1 MVEKSADII
10 DLAPETA
17 NFHNFAA
24 TFEKME
30 SSDFQLIFEHG
41 NRMSVL
47 KNAVILKQGQAND
60 ALFVITQGMV
70 RIERHQ
76 DGSTNELAMLGP
88 WSVFG
93 EMSFLDK
100 QPVSANV
107 TATEPT
113 TLIRID
119 GANIEEFVSDVPGFA
134 HRFYQSLA
142 ITISRRLRVTSAY
155 V

>member
-1 MVEKSADII
+1 MIQDTRSA
-10 DLAPETA
+10 LAYTQEPA

-41 NRMSVL
+41 NRMSFVRNASVL
-47 KNAVILKQGQAND
+47 QQGQANES
-60 ALFVITQGMV
+60 LYVITQGAV
-70 RIERHQ
+70 RIERHH
-76 DGSTNELAMLGP
+76 DDTVSELAVLGP

-93 EMSFLDK
+93 ELSLLDK
-100 QPVSANV
+100 QLVSADVIAN
-107 TATEPT
+107 EFT

-119 GANIEEFVSDVPGFA
+119 GTDIQEFIDKVPGFA

-142 ITISRRLRVTSAY
+142 ITISRRLRATNAY
-155 V
+155 L

>member
-1 MVEKSADII
+1 MQ
-10 DLAPETA
+10 ETKETFIPA
-17 NFHNFAA
+17 QPPDYFHNFVT

-41 NRMSVL
+41 NRISFPRD
-47 KNAVILKQGQAND
+47 AVILRQDQTNNS
-60 ALFVITQGMV
+60 LYVITQGTV
-70 RIERHQ
+70 RIERRH
-76 DGSTNELAMLGP
+76 DDVVTELAKLGP

-93 EMSFLDK
+93 EMSYLDK
-100 QPVSANV
+100 LPVSADVV
-107 TATEPT
+107 TDEFS

-119 GANIEEFVSDVPGFA
+119 GTDIEDFITQVPGFA

-142 ITISRRLRVTSAY
+142 ITISRRLRTTSSY

>member
-1 MVEKSADII
+1 MTTSTQEIFAA
-10 DLAPETA
+10 APDTTD
-17 NFHNFAA
+17 FHNFAA

-41 NRMSVL
+41 NRMSFPA
-47 KNAVILKQGQAND
+47 NAVILHQNQRND
-60 ALFVITQGMV
+60 ALYVITQGMV
-70 RIERHQ
+70 RIERNH
-76 DGSTNELAMLGP
+76 DDTVTELARLGP

-93 EMSFLDK
+93 EMSYLDK
-100 QPVSANV
+100 LMVSANV
-107 TATEPT
+107 VTNDFT

-119 GANIEEFVSDVPGFA
+119 GDDIENFISHEPGFA

-142 ITISRRLRVTSAY
+142 ITISRRLRATSSY